1 MTKANTTRTLEQ
13 LYSRITATIGLTLL
27 AAIFSNPALARPLS
41 SFQTSCRNVSLRS
54 NVLSATC
61 RTRDGRSEVST
72 SVVLRGINN
81 RDGGLVDDGSNTP
94 ASFQKSCIGAKAVN
108 NDLFA
113 NCFRTNGKDLVF
125 NQFRIQG
132 IRNDNGKL
140 KY

>member
-1 MTKANTTRTLEQ
+1 MTKANTTRTLGP
-13 LYSRITATIGLTLL
+13 LYSRITATIGLTFL
-27 AAIFSNPALARPLS
+27 AAVFTNSAFARSPS

-54 NVLSATC
+54 NVLSAIC
-61 RTRDGRSEVST
+61 LTRDGRSEAT
-72 SVVLRGINN
+72 TFVVLRGINN
-81 RDGGLVDDGSNTP
+81 RDGDLVDDGSNTP
-94 ASFQKSCIGAKAVN
+94 ASFQKSCIGAKAI
-108 NDLFA
+108 NDNLFA